1 MNQTRKHWSSL
12 AILVPLF
19 LLSSSCNQFVLIA
32 ARTAE
37 FDDHDDQCKAWL
49 VQSIPTDMP
58 YLALIPGVL
67 DTADVFRWLAGNSTQ
82 NLDIMTQMWQLIA
95 RSNDSRSADYG
106 YSEEDMQSFGS
117 SEGLRVYKSIED
129 AADRDVNIRLLQHT
143 GRYPDNTDEP
153 DGLASGRNNV
163 ESVTLLLKNWFGSG
177 FIHAKVWIS
186 DSRHVYVGSANN
198 DWKAFTQVKE
208 IGIYLVDCPTVA
220 KQLEIYYN
228 NLWTLG
234 TLNYSDYTSNIWD
247 QQSQI
252 SRTVPCWSHFVPSKG
267 RCRSP
272 LPHYVD
278 VPHTVGYPLLTDPS
292 TFQLSVETP
301 GLNYS
306 NSHPLLSYLSF
317 APPELLFGNLQTDE
331 QAWVDTIRSVNFGE
345 TVRINTMDWLG
356 QSKDSAQ
363 VVYWSSLA
371 STVSQVVFSKQA
383 KVKLL
388 VSYMPD
394 FNINTDQ
401 YLKSLLDSNK
411 LCSSSPENNCL
422 GEIEIKYYMIPGYFS
437 SGPAIS
443 NGNSTGNTYPGYTRY
458 NHGKYA
464 VSDTRAHIGTSNLIW
479 DHFYTTAGI
488 GFGTYNP
495 AIVMQ
500 LQKIFDADW
509 DSPYSIPVTSVQNGH
524 VFSS

>member
-1 MNQTRKHWSSL
+1 MKQTSTTKKHWSSL
-12 AILVPLF
+12 VILVPL
-19 LLSSSCNQFVLIA
+19 LLTSCNQFVLLA
-32 ARTAE
+32 ASTTE
-37 FDDHDDQCKAWL
+37 FDHDEQCKAWL

-58 YLALIPGVL
+58 DLELVRGVL

-95 RSNDSRSADYG
+95 RPNDSRSADYG
-106 YSEEDMQSFGS
+106 YSEENMQSFGS
-117 SEGLRVYKSIED
+117 SEGLSVYKSIED
-129 AADRDVNIRLLQHT
+129 AADRDINIRLLQHT

-153 DGLASGRNNV
+153 DGLASGRTNV

-198 DWKAFTQVKE
+198 DWKDFTQVAYAPHNLVKE

-234 TLNYSDYTSNIWD
+234 TLNYSDYTTNIWD

-267 RCRSP
+267 RCRYITFTS
-272 LPHYVD
+272 LSGCSSHSRLS
-278 VPHTVGYPLLTDPS
+278 YPLLTDPS

-301 GLNYS
+301 GLNYP

-317 APPELLFGNLQTDE
+317 GPPELLFGNLQTDE

-411 LCSSSPENNCL
+411 LCSSSPDNHCL
-422 GEIEIKYYMIPGYFS
+422 GEVEIKYYMIPGYFS

-458 NHGKYA
+458 NQGEIR
-464 VSDTRAHIGTSNLIW
+464 S
-479 DHFYTTAGI
+479 
-488 GFGTYNP
+488 
-495 AIVMQ
+495 
-500 LQKIFDADW
+500 
-509 DSPYSIPVTSVQNGH
+509 
-524 VFSS
+524 